1 MSGNDLEIS
10 ANEREARMRATR
22 AAMRER
28 GLQMLLLVGPENIY
42 YLLGLNHQG
51 YFAFTL
57 LVLPVDGSP
66 LLVTRA
72 MEQSTVA
79 SQVAGCVHLCFA
91 DDEDPA
97 DAALRAISTAQT
109 SDGPMGVEQQTMFW
123 PIGVWQRVRDGLPKA
138 RWVDGSGIVEAL
150 RAVKSVTEIAW
161 TRRAAA
167 ASDRAMRAGIA
178 AAREG
183 VSERE
188 IAATIYEEMILEGSE
203 YPGFAPLIRSTRNLH
218 QEHVTWS
225 DHRLAQADLL
235 FMELSASVA
244 RYHAPLTRMVNIGI
258 APNDAD
264 RAAELALAGLE
275 AIRGA
280 LRPGATAG
288 EVYTAWQDVVD
299 HGLGHRNY
307 RRHHCG
313 YMIGI
318 GFPPSWVGGS
328 AVVGLRRDSDLII
341 REGMVF
347 HVLSWILGQLRV
359 DHGLSDTALVTAN
372 GCELLTMT
380 SRTPLVIS

>member
-1 MSGNDLEIS
+1 MAGNHLERS
-10 ANEREARMRATR
+10 ANEREARILATR
-22 AAMRER
+22 VAMRER

-57 LVLPVDGSP
+57 AVLPVDGPP

-72 MEQSTVA
+72 MEQATVA

-97 DAALRAISTAQT
+97 DAALRAISMART

-123 PIGVWQRVRDGLPKA
+123 PMGVWHRIRDGLPNA

-150 RAVKSVTEIAW
+150 RAVKSETEIAW
-161 TRRAAA
+161 IRRAAA
-167 ASDRAMRAGIA
+167 ASDRAMQAGIA
-178 AAREG
+178 VAREG

-188 IAATIYEEMILEGSE
+188 IAATIYEEMILGGSE
-203 YPGFAPLIRSTRNLH
+203 YPGFAPLIRTTRNLH

-225 DHRLAQADLL
+225 DHRLEHADLL

-244 RYHAPLTRMVNIGI
+244 RYHAPLTRMMNIGI
-258 APNDAD
+258 APTDAV

-275 AIRGA
+275 AIRSS
-280 LRPGATAG
+280 LRPGAAAG
-288 EVYTAWQDVVD
+288 EVYAAWQEVVD

-328 AVVGLRRDSDLII
+328 AVVGLRQGGDLII

-347 HVLSWILGQLRV
+347 HILSWILGQLGA
-359 DHGLSDTALVTAN
+359 DHGLSDTALVTAS
-372 GCELLTMT
+372 GCELLTTT